1 MSVIREKRLEKL
13 YTQDRLAK
21 EVGVDRTTVAKWET
35 GEIIPRPDKLI
46 KLSELFDCT
55 VDDLVKGGV
64 TSG

>member
-46 KLSELFDCT
+46 KLSELFHCT